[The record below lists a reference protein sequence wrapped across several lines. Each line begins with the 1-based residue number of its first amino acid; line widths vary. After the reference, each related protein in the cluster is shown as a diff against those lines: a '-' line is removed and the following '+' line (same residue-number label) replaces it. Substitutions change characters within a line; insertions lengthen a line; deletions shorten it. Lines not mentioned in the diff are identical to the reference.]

1 MSQEH
6 VTPRQ
11 LKDLSQVS
19 ELEKASCYL
28 PTIAEVATELG
39 VSRTTVFE
47 HIGALRKKG
56 LIVKTTGKARSLKIT
71 ASASRLLDSIR
82 EQNPVYNSPASR
94 EPEGLPLLGNVAAG
108 VPIEAIENAER
119 VSLKDMFGDSDDMF
133 ALTVTGDSMIDEGI
147 DTGDVVICKKATQA
161 SNGQIVIAIVDDEN
175 ATLKR
180 FYRESD
186 HVRLEASNSA
196 YDDIKSQ
203 NCRIEGIV
211 LGHLRR
217 I

>member
-1 MSQEH
+1 MSQKQ

-11 LKDLSQVS
+11 LKVLSEVS
-19 ELEKASCYL
+19 ELERKNCYL
-28 PTIAEVATELG
+28 PTIGEVAGELG

-56 LIVKTTGKARSLKIT
+56 LIAKTTGKARSLKLT
-71 ASASRLLDSIR
+71 ASANRLLESIR
-82 EQNPVYNSPASR
+82 QQSGASNSPSSR
-94 EPEGLPLLGNVAAG
+94 ELEGLPLLGKVAAG

-119 VSLKDMFGDSDDMF
+119 VSLKDMFGDSDDVF
-133 ALTVTGDSMIDEGI
+133 ALAVTGDSMIDEGI
-147 DTGDVVICKKATQA
+147 DTGDVVICKKATDA
-161 SNGQIVIAIVDDEN
+161 SNGQIVVAIVDDDS

-180 FYRESD
+180 FYREND
-186 HVRLEASNSA
+186 HVRLEASNDA
-196 YDDIKSQ
+196 YDDIISN

-217 I
+217 L